1 MFTRPQLI
9 LRINKLEKNETI
21 AKTMEK
27 TKSKSAKS
35 KKHKSKNRRGK
46 KGEKRKVKKGKNGE
60 PMDLSICMFFAFL
73 ICFLFAFISHLV
85 CFLPGK
91 KQNKM
96 GNKSK
101 TKKHI

>member
-1 MFTRPQLI
+1 LQKQWKKQKANQQNPKNTKAKI
-9 LRINKLEKNETI
+9 EGEK
-21 AKTMEK
+21 
-27 TKSKSAKS
+27 
-35 KKHKSKNRRGK
+35 RGK
-46 KGEKRKVKKGKNGE
+46 KRKVKKGKNGE